1 VFVVGLTPRGMEMN
15 TDIVSLETKV
25 NLWFHA
31 TEVTLLLWIVIYLYS
46 HQGKAAVTP
55 ASH

>member
-1 VFVVGLTPRGMEMN
+1 MN

-55 ASH
+55 ASHWQFSVLYF